1 LGGSGVVGIARSWRS
16 FWYVF
21 RCASVIIDSDVSND
35 IATFSKKSQKIS
47 IHAPPP
53 PNPWQ
58 WQSGSGT
65 VRTASSA
72 RSRRYRLHRA
82 TATLRRAT
90 SSQTHGCQ
98 PLPKNKAQ
106 IACMPP
112 TLLTPERV
120 AVAKWQWYHSNRQL
134 SAVTPVPTAPRHCH
148 PPPSHSHLN
157 TRTLGLDIG
166 DGLGRRV
173 LFAVLSLLWR
183 GGSGWVAVKVAVDG
197 WQFDSGSGSGRVAV
211 AVGWWQGGSGSV
223 SDRSGNSTVTV
234 GQFGSGIGV
243 VCGSV

>member
-1 LGGSGVVGIARSWRS
+1 
-16 FWYVF
+16 
-21 RCASVIIDSDVSND
+21 
-35 IATFSKKSQKIS
+35 
-47 IHAPPP
+47 
-53 PNPWQ
+53 
-58 WQSGSGT
+58 
-65 VRTASSA
+65 
-72 RSRRYRLHRA
+72 
-82 TATLRRAT
+82 
-90 SSQTHGCQ
+90 
-98 PLPKNKAQ
+98 
-106 IACMPP
+106 MPP

-197 WQFDSGSGSGRVAV
+197 WQFDSGSGS
-211 AVGWWQGGSGSV
+211 V